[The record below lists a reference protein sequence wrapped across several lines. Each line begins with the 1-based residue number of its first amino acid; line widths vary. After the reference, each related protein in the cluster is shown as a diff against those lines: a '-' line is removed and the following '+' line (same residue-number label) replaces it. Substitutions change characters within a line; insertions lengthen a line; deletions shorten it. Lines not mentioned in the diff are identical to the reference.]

1 MVVNMVLLFNA
12 KTGVQMSVSICCTH
26 CLVEIDRIDQKTLE
40 EIVHDGTGEG
50 GVSIVSL
57 FIAKAGMVD
66 SAIRSLVGH
75 LSFPVTCQ
83 TQNGG

>member
-50 GVSIVSL
+50 GE
-57 FIAKAGMVD
+57 GG
-66 SAIRSLVGH
+66 SA
-75 LSFPVTCQ
+75 
-83 TQNGG
+83 

>member
-26 CLVEIDRIDQKTLE
+26 CLVEIDRIDQKTLI
-40 EIVHDGTGEG
+40 EIVQDGRG
-50 GVSIVSL
+50 GGCVGIVSL
-57 FIAKAGMVD
+57 FIAKAGVVD

-75 LSFPVTCQ
+75 LSHRVTCQ